1 MNEAQVTSQLL
12 SFLREKLR
20 GLIIKHSDLSTIGV
34 PDFSVTSGGL
44 TQWVEVKL
52 VKFKR
57 PKLFDLRK
65 IVDFGKPQSR
75 TMGLLDLHGRSYYII
90 FLTDSEQWWTYVNS
104 GVSVASACR
113 ENLLLDLTKHCS
125 NLKDF
130 ETLLR
135 VLKLHMKEDRL

>member
-1 MNEAQVTSQLL
+1 MGRRFVVSLMLAAACAGCGSQLATP
-12 SFLREKLR
+12 SAHTAK
-20 GLIIKHSDLSTIGV
+20 
-34 PDFSVTSGGL
+34 
-44 TQWVEVKL
+44 QA
-52 VKFKR
+52 
-57 PKLFDLRK
+57 
-65 IVDFGKPQSR
+65 SR
-75 TMGLLDLHGRSYYII
+75 SASERT
-90 FLTDSEQWWTYVNS
+90 EQWRVEPAHTTAKHWTYVNS